1 MNKVILMGRLTKDP
15 MIETTAAWTL
25 YTKFTIAVDRRFAK
39 EGSQQADFI
48 PVTAWGKTAE
58 FITMYF
64 KKGVRMAIVGSL
76 EVNSFQ
82 DRETM
87 QNRTFTQVRADEVYF
102 ADGKRDNNQNTA
114 QFGSFDNQNQIR
126 PNNVKDDVQFTDIS
140 ESSAFNIDNVETID
154 DIHFDE

>member
-15 MIETTAAWTL
+15 MIETTAVGTL

-64 KKGVRMAIVGSL
+64 KKGVRMAIVG
-76 EVNSFQ
+76 
-82 DRETM
+82 
-87 QNRTFTQVRADEVYF
+87 
-102 ADGKRDNNQNTA
+102 
-114 QFGSFDNQNQIR
+114 
-126 PNNVKDDVQFTDIS
+126 
-140 ESSAFNIDNVETID
+140 
-154 DIHFDE
+154 